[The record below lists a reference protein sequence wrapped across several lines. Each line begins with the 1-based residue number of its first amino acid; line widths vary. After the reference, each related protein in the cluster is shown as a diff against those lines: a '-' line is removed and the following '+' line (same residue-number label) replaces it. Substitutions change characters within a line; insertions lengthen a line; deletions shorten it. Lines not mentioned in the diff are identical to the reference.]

1 MRSNQFIFIFMF
13 TIFIASSSCDQ
24 APPISDKKFIKVYSE
39 MVLMQDTSSLSQ
51 ILIKDTVLN
60 KFKISKNDYDRTIEF
75 YNNNPEKWQTFF
87 DSVIVYM
94 EKVKPKSKQ
103 KDVKSLPER
112 SVSLDRK
119 NPLVVNP

>member
-1 MRSNQFIFIFMF
+1 MF

-24 APPISDKKFIKVYSE
+24 APPISDEKFIKVYSE
-39 MVLMQDTSSLSQ
+39 MVFMQDTSSLSQ

-119 NPLVVNP
+119 NPLVENP